1 MSAKPPMADEFFA
14 PTPWNPDRPRTLVI
28 CCSDGRWHAQVEDF
42 LDLKAARRA
51 DMCVLPGGPAA
62 FSLWGAGF
70 DESQVLEKNFK
81 FLAKHHDLESVWL
94 IAHAGCAYYSTK
106 YPYRDP
112 GQMIHRQLED
122 LEHAKVT
129 ISRWQHGLQIHKV
142 FASLETDRVKFKI
155 HL

>member
-1 MSAKPPMADEFFA
+1 MSLHADIFIA

-42 LDLKAARRA
+42 LDHRAAKRA

-70 DESQVLEKNFK
+70 DESHTLEKNFK
-81 FLAKHHDLESVWL
+81 FLAKHHDIESVWL
-94 IAHAGCAYYSTK
+94 IAHEGCAYYTTK

-112 GQMIHRQLED
+112 KQLHSRQLED
-122 LEHAKVT
+122 LEQARKT
-129 ISRWQHGLQIHKV
+129 IDRWRTGLQIYKV
-142 FASLETDRVKFKI
+142 FASLETNRIKFTPI
-155 HL
+155 G

>member
-1 MSAKPPMADEFFA
+1 MSLFDPSPNEFLA
-14 PTPWNPDRPRTLVI
+14 QTPWNPERPKTLVI

-42 LDLKAARRA
+42 LDAKAARRA

-62 FSLWGAGF
+62 FSLWGSGF
-70 DESQVLEKNFK
+70 DESHTLEKNFK
-81 FLAKHHDLESVWL
+81 FLAKHHALESVWL

-112 GQMIHRQLED
+112 KQMLERQLED
-122 LEHAKVT
+122 LEQACKT
-129 ISRWQHGLQIHKV
+129 ISRWQHGLEIHKV
-142 FASLETDRVKFKI
+142 FASLENERVKFTV